1 MDHERGA
8 FMTDAYLK
16 AKRLGEKAVAAA
28 QQNGASPHLPFL
40 DHDTLNCERVGICDV
55 SADLIVGSRH
65 ERRAE
70 DFAPNFMPILDASS
84 ELAAKWSRLYDIQ
97 MEEGIRDPVKVYEYR
112 WKFYVEE
119 GNKRVSVLKFL
130 DVPTID
136 CDIIRV
142 LPEEQDPAYDMFRR
156 FFRCTRTYLFR
167 FEKAASYEELASR
180 LGMDLDSRWPS
191 LVTNRLIAA
200 YYRFRGLFTEGLPGR
215 EQESLDAFLG
225 YLSLYPM
232 DSLLDL
238 SKPVLKKRILA
249 LGEDLPELAK
259 DESIE
264 VTDHPVEK
272 ETSLIQ
278 NIVTKIT
285 TPSFT
290 ENTPLK
296 VAFVYRKDSGESAWA
311 AAHEKARL
319 EAEKSFGGR
328 VRTFAYENTQSDDE
342 TGQAIEEAIAAGA
355 HVIITV
361 SAEDFL
367 VTLAHAADHP
377 EIHFCNCSLRQLQR
391 SVLCFYPKT
400 YEAKFLMGAL
410 AAVFAEDH
418 KIGLLADYPLYGIIS
433 DINAFALGASFIDP
447 KSQVYLKWATLKDS
461 DWRTE
466 MRKDGLNVISGHA
479 QTKPYWTAEEQGL
492 FLRRDEGNLKLATL
506 EINWSAYYRL
516 ILQDILDGKDNRL
529 KKNTVPVNYWFG
541 LSSGIVD
548 VELSDLVPPSTKELI
563 RVLKE
568 SIIEGRLMPFS
579 GELRNQAGTAV
590 PVNDGTLTTNEI
602 IDMQW
607 LNENVHGSIPSM
619 DAFVDSAETLLQA
632 SGIWNE

>member
-1 MDHERGA
+1 
-8 FMTDAYLK
+8 
-16 AKRLGEKAVAAA
+16 
-28 QQNGASPHLPFL
+28 
-40 DHDTLNCERVGICDV
+40 
-55 SADLIVGSRH
+55 
-65 ERRAE
+65 
-70 DFAPNFMPILDASS
+70 
-84 ELAAKWSRLYDIQ
+84 
-97 MEEGIRDPVKVYEYR
+97 
-112 WKFYVEE
+112 
-119 GNKRVSVLKFL
+119 
-130 DVPTID
+130 
-136 CDIIRV
+136 
-142 LPEEQDPAYDMFRR
+142 
-156 FFRCTRTYLFR
+156 
-167 FEKAASYEELASR
+167 
-180 LGMDLDSRWPS
+180 
-191 LVTNRLIAA
+191 
-200 YYRFRGLFTEGLPGR
+200 
-215 EQESLDAFLG
+215 
-225 YLSLYPM
+225 
-232 DSLLDL
+232 
-238 SKPVLKKRILA
+238 
-249 LGEDLPELAK
+249 
-259 DESIE
+259 
-264 VTDHPVEK
+264 
-272 ETSLIQ
+272 
-278 NIVTKIT
+278 
-285 TPSFT
+285 
-290 ENTPLK
+290 
-296 VAFVYRKDSGESAWA
+296 
-311 AAHEKARL
+311 
-319 EAEKSFGGR
+319 
-328 VRTFAYENTQSDDE
+328 
-342 TGQAIEEAIAAGA
+342 
-355 HVIITV
+355 
-361 SAEDFL
+361 
-367 VTLAHAADHP
+367 
-377 EIHFCNCSLRQLQR
+377 
-391 SVLCFYPKT
+391 
-400 YEAKFLMGAL
+400 MGAL

-548 VELSDLVPPSTKELI
+548 VELSDLVPPSTEELI